1 MIFINPIRFN
11 SITNP
16 KLIDL
21 DSFYST
27 YAREFN
33 FQATPK

>member
-1 MIFINPIRFN
+1 MIFINLTRFI
-11 SITNP
+11 SMPNP
-16 KLIDL
+16 KPIDL

-27 YAREFN
+27 CAREFN

>member
-1 MIFINPIRFN
+1 MIFINLTRFI

-16 KLIDL
+16 KPIDL

-27 YAREFN
+27 YAREFD